1 MVSEFTSK
9 KNNNTL
15 ENYIR
20 DADKAWADDLEGE
33 TRVYLVKDESGT
45 VALFFSIKCGLL
57 VGDNL
62 EERLSEEKQ
71 EFVETVIEA
80 KKAKDEKSLDNMYEA
95 GLGMY
100 DLEECDRLF
109 NIASRR
115 LERKQESKEIGQ
127 SESTINVQNCISA
140 IELRHLCKNEKYYL
154 PKDVTIPLGFGIF
167 WEVIVPT
174 VIDITKKIGC
184 KYLYLYAADKTEQKD
199 TIEVKKLISHY
210 KSNFKFSECDEG
222 IKFIKPEYDNYCDGL
237 VQLISELQ
245 NNREAIWHEFSDI

>member
-95 GLGMY
+95 GLS
-100 DLEECDRLF
+100 
-109 NIASRR
+109 I
-115 LERKQESKEIGQ
+115 
-127 SESTINVQNCISA
+127 
-140 IELRHLCKNEKYYL
+140 
-154 PKDVTIPLGFGIF
+154 
-167 WEVIVPT
+167 
-174 VIDITKKIGC
+174 
-184 KYLYLYAADKTEQKD
+184 
-199 TIEVKKLISHY
+199 
-210 KSNFKFSECDEG
+210 
-222 IKFIKPEYDNYCDGL
+222 
-237 VQLISELQ
+237 
-245 NNREAIWHEFSDI
+245 